1 MTSLH
6 RRRASVGQSIKRTQF
21 RSPPTALY
29 HREAV
34 YRRRQGKPAECVVVR
49 FCELVGNEHISYCL
63 WRHYAFP
70 RKSITILLKKRFCLW
85 LNVKSLVLLKIQNEM
100 LRADFVTTM
109 YFYYYILGKRKKED
123 FVINTDQSGFEKLI
137 WLTVL

>member
-1 MTSLH
+1 MASL
-6 RRRASVGQSIKRTQF
+6 
-21 RSPPTALY
+21 
-29 HREAV
+29 
-34 YRRRQGKPAECVVVR
+34 CVSQKKHNCFV
-49 FCELVGNEHISYCL
+49 
-63 WRHYAFP
+63 
-70 RKSITILLKKRFCLW
+70 KKRVCLW
-85 LNVKSLVLLKIQNEM
+85 LNVKSLVLFKIQNEM